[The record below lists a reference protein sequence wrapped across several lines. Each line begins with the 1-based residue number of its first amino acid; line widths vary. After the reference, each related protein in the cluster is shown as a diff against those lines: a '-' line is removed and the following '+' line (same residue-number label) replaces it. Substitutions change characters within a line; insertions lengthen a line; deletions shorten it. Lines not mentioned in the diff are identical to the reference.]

1 MKNGDKMDENL
12 WKQIEIEFLDMLYKQ
27 KGAIEVYAL
36 QQIFKVTYEIDQS
49 LFDRILNK
57 AVENEYCIIE
67 KIKKLNGTEEDIVF
81 LKSAGVE
88 RLAKKRK
95 LSIKKILKNK
105 MTYELKCDGCSS
117 FSEWLANNRELLSVE
132 DETTKMFARALGD
145 MEIILTTYKDNQKE
159 IREIIQEAIDRTKSR
174 SKRIDGYNNT
184 IYYAVVMAIY
194 EKLMELMGTDDMIL
208 EVENAKRLIESIMPS
223 RHATSIKVI

>member
-159 IREIIQEAIDRTKSR
+159 IREIIQFMK
-174 SKRIDGYNNT
+174 N
-184 IYYAVVMAIY
+184 
-194 EKLMELMGTDDMIL
+194 
-208 EVENAKRLIESIMPS
+208 
-223 RHATSIKVI
+223 